1 MTLVAISP
9 AAVPP
14 PAFVRAFGRFLTS
27 FPPFLDGVW
36 QVAADL
42 LLILAGFLVV
52 SAIARRRF
60 AVARDMLLA
69 AVVAAVVG
77 IVVGRLVHGS
87 WPDVWQTL
95 RTAAPPAWYPSS
107 RIAIAGAIVM
117 TASPHVTTPA
127 RRVGRWALA
136 IGAFAVTV
144 LGAASPLG
152 TVAGLL
158 AAVVAAS
165 AVHLVFGSSAGRP
178 SLATVRSALAELGVP
193 IRSLGAADRQPA
205 GQFLVHA
212 ESESGE
218 PLVVKV
224 YGRDAHD
231 AALLTTLWRTVW
243 YREPGSPVRLGRLQQ
258 VEHEAFL
265 TLFARQA
272 GVLTDTVVTAG
283 VAAGDD
289 ALLVLAPTGR
299 VLADDAA
306 PVPAG
311 AELVE
316 RSWAVLDRLQRAGI
330 AHGQLDDRH
339 LIVDGDELGV
349 IDFRGATVAAS
360 ETARGTDQAQLLVT
374 TALLAGEDV
383 ALNGALEALGAER
396 LAAVLPFVQLP
407 ALTPRQRQLVRDRQ
421 LDLDHLRAEGARVTA
436 IEPPEIRQLRRIT
449 LGAIVRVVLPAVAVV
464 MLISGLAGLDFA
476 EFIEELSEATWWLVV
491 LGALIAQLARVS
503 QAVSTLGASPVPLPL
518 GPVYALQLAVS
529 YVNIAIP
536 TSAARIAVN
545 IRFFQRHG
553 VAPAPALTAGALD
566 GFAGFVVQAILLV
579 VLVVL
584 TPASL
589 DLSLESAASG
599 AGSLLLVAIVIAAA
613 AFGVVA
619 AVGRWRRFVVGWIR
633 RLGKEAFAAVRGL
646 RSPRRLGLLIG
657 GSLATE
663 LIFALALGTFAR
675 ALGYSVG
682 LDELLLINISVG
694 LLAGLM
700 PVPGGVGVAEGGLT
714 FGLVQAGVPESVA
727 FAAVLMYRLATFY
740 LPPTWGYVALRWLE
754 RNEHL

>member
-1 MTLVAISP
+1 MH
-9 AAVPP
+9 
-14 PAFVRAFGRFLTS
+14 
-27 FPPFLDGVW
+27 
-36 QVAADL
+36 
-42 LLILAGFLVV
+42 LAL
-52 SAIARRRF
+52 
-60 AVARDMLLA
+60 
-69 AVVAAVVG
+69 
-77 IVVGRLVHGS
+77 
-87 WPDVWQTL
+87 
-95 RTAAPPAWYPSS
+95 
-107 RIAIAGAIVM
+107 
-117 TASPHVTTPA
+117 
-127 RRVGRWALA
+127 
-136 IGAFAVTV
+136 
-144 LGAASPLG
+144 
-152 TVAGLL
+152 
-158 AAVVAAS
+158 
-165 AVHLVFGSSAGRP
+165 GSSAGRP
-178 SLATVRSALAELGVP
+178 SLAAVQNALAELGVP
-193 IRSLGAADRQPA
+193 TRALGAADRQRA
-205 GQFLVHA
+205 GLFLVDA

-283 VAAGDD
+283 VAVGDD
-289 ALLVLAPTGR
+289 ALLVLARTGR
-299 VLADDAA
+299 VLADEAA
-306 PVPAG
+306 RAAGEEASSG

-316 RSWAVLDRLQRAGI
+316 RSWAVLERLQRAGI

-360 ETARGTDQAQLLVT
+360 ETARGTDQAQILVT
-374 TALLAGEDV
+374 TALLTDEEV
-383 ALNGALEALGAER
+383 ALNGALEALDAER

-407 ALTPRQRQLVRDRQ
+407 ALTPRQRQLARDRE
-421 LDLDHLRAEGARVTA
+421 LDLDRLRTEAARITA
-436 IEPPEIRQLRRIT
+436 TEPPEIRQLRRIT
-449 LGAIVRVVLPAVAVV
+449 LGAIVRVVLPAVAIV

-476 EFIEELSEATWWLVV
+476 EFIEELSEATWWLIV
-491 LGALIAQLARVS
+491 LGALVAQLARVS

-553 VAPAPALTAGALD
+553 VAPAPALTAGAVD

-579 VLVVL
+579 VLVLL

-589 DLSLESAASG
+589 DLSLDSAVSS
-599 AGSLLLVAIVIAAA
+599 AGSVLLVAIVIAAA
-613 AFGVVA
+613 AFGVVV

-663 LIFALALGTFAR
+663 LIFAMALGTFAR

-714 FGLVQAGVPESVA
+714 FGLVQAGMPEGVA
-727 FAAVLMYRLATFY
+727 FAAVLLYRLATFY
-740 LPPTWGYVALRWLE
+740 LPPTWGYFALRWLE